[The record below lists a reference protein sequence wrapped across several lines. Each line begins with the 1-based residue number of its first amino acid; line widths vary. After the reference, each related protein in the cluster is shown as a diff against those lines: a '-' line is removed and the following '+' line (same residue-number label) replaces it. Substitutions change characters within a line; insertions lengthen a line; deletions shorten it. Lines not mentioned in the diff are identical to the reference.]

1 MTYKILPL
9 AFVGLLAA
17 AWGGSSTEGVEVDA
31 TDATEGAA
39 PVGQATVYT
48 VDPAASSIA
57 WTGGKL
63 VGGDEHTGTLSITE
77 GRLAVQGEAITAGDF
92 VVDMNSLTVTDL
104 DENSGKSKLEG
115 HLKNEDFFEA
125 NTYPT
130 STFEITGVEAVTG
143 EPGVTHRLTGNL
155 TMKGVAKQVT
165 IPANVTVSGD
175 RITANTPAFEI
186 DRQQW
191 GIQYGS
197 GALGIAQDKIIKDE
211 MVLEIDLV
219 ATRG

>member
-1 MTYKILPL
+1 MTYKIFPL
-9 AFVGLLAA
+9 VFAGALAA
-17 AWGGSSTEGVEVDA
+17 SCGGNSTEGVEVDA
-31 TDATEGAA
+31 ADATDVAA
-39 PVGQATVYT
+39 PVGQATVYN
-48 VDPAASSIA
+48 VQPEASSIA

-77 GRLAVQGEAITAGDF
+77 GRLAVQGDDITAGDF
-92 VVDMNSLTVTDL
+92 TVDMNSLTVTDL

-115 HLKNEDFFEA
+115 HLKNEDFFES

-130 STFEITGVEAVTG
+130 STFEITRVEPVTG

-155 TMKGVAKQVT
+155 TMKGVAKEVT
-165 IPANVTVSGD
+165 IPANVTVTGD

-197 GALGIAQDKIIKDE
+197 GALGLAQDKIIKDE